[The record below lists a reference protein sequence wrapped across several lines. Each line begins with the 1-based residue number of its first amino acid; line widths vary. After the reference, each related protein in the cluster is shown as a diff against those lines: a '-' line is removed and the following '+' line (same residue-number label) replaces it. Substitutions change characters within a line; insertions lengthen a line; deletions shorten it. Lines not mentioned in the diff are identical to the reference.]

1 MQLAIRSSNQGPF
14 LTQVITY
21 GLEQKRLTTEHLEQI
36 KNKAVL
42 MSLKFADKFYNKYK
56 MDLLEQAAQ
65 DIIGVASLGLAEL
78 SQQDL
83 DKALTVLTSPESIV
97 KPFQKGWS
105 MLSQVSLINSTH
117 KSLYGDVDA
126 HLLANISS
134 APYED
139 QWLGLRHYEHA
150 LQRWQQDKAIT
161 TLKETFFYPGTLD
174 DTDYFSL
181 ESMLAEALIY
191 RICCNGAKV
200 KPDLK
205 HKLKNIELQDIW
217 FEEEFLQTQ
226 LQNALDIIPT
236 LGKKFELVFIDADKE
251 NYPNYFNMIVPLMNK
266 GGIILSDNV
275 LWSGKVLEPLKPN
288 DKSTKVLLDY
298 NKLLKDDPRV
308 ETVLLPIRDGLTVSR
323 VI

>member
-1 MQLAIRSSNQGPF
+1 MQLATRSSNQGPF

-226 LQNALDIIPT
+226 LQNALDILPNELATTIRAD
-236 LGKKFELVFIDADKE
+236 LGKNFILQTINTLKFAKR
-251 NYPNYFNMIVPLMNK
+251 YQ
-266 GGIILSDNV
+266 
-275 LWSGKVLEPLKPN
+275 
-288 DKSTKVLLDY
+288 
-298 NKLLKDDPRV
+298 KLLAENATPEKRDAFEYKQSMLHP
-308 ETVLLPIRDGLTVSR
+308 LLGWPQYLEI
-323 VI
+323 

>member
-21 GLEQKRLTTEHLEQI
+21 GFEQKRLTSDHLEQI

-226 LQNALDIIPT
+226 LQNALDILPNELATTIRAD
-236 LGKKFELVFIDADKE
+236 LGKNFILQTINTLKFAKR
-251 NYPNYFNMIVPLMNK
+251 YQ
-266 GGIILSDNV
+266 
-275 LWSGKVLEPLKPN
+275 
-288 DKSTKVLLDY
+288 
-298 NKLLKDDPRV
+298 KLLAENATPEKRDAFEYKQSMLHP
-308 ETVLLPIRDGLTVSR
+308 LLGWPQYFEI
-323 VI
+323 

>member
-161 TLKETFFYPGTLD
+161 TLKETFFYPSTLD

-226 LQNALDIIPT
+226 LQNALDILPNELATTIRAD
-236 LGKKFELVFIDADKE
+236 LGKNFILQTINTLKFAKR
-251 NYPNYFNMIVPLMNK
+251 YQ
-266 GGIILSDNV
+266 
-275 LWSGKVLEPLKPN
+275 
-288 DKSTKVLLDY
+288 
-298 NKLLKDDPRV
+298 KLLAENATPEKRDAFEYKQSMLHP
-308 ETVLLPIRDGLTVSR
+308 LLGWPQYLEI
-323 VI
+323 

>member
-1 MQLAIRSSNQGPF
+1 MQLALRNSNQGPF

-21 GLEQKRLTTEHLEQI
+21 GLAQNRLTAEHLEQI
-36 KNKAVL
+36 KSKAVL

-78 SQQDL
+78 SKQDL

-105 MLSQVSLINSTH
+105 MLSQVSLIHATN

-134 APYED
+134 APDED
-139 QWLGLRHYEHA
+139 QWLGLRHYEQA
-150 LQRWQQDKAIT
+150 LQRWQQDQAIT
-161 TLKETFFYPGTLD
+161 TLKETFFSTNYQD
-174 DTDYFSL
+174 DTEYFGL

-191 RICCNGAKV
+191 RIYCNDAKV

-205 HKLKNIELQDIW
+205 HKLRNIQLQDIW
-217 FEEEFLQTQ
+217 FDEAFLQTQ
-226 LQNALDIIPT
+226 LQNTLNLLPAKLAAAIRAD
-236 LGKKFELVFIDADKE
+236 LGKNFIQQIINTLVF
-251 NYPNYFNMIVPLMNK
+251 
-266 GGIILSDNV
+266 S
-275 LWSGKVLEPLKPN
+275 
-288 DKSTKVLLDY
+288 KSY
-298 NKLLKDDPRV
+298 QKLLAENASPEKRDAFEYKHSMLHP
-308 ETVLLPIRDGLTVSR
+308 LLGWPQYLEM
-323 VI
+323 

>member
-1 MQLAIRSSNQGPF
+1 MQLALRSSNQGPF

-21 GLEQKRLTTEHLEQI
+21 GLEQKRLTADHLEQI
-36 KNKAVL
+36 KSKAVL

-78 SQQDL
+78 SNQDL
-83 DKALTVLTSPESIV
+83 NKAVTVLTSPESIV

-105 MLSQVSLINSTH
+105 MLSHVSLIHATN

-134 APYED
+134 APDED
-139 QWLGLRHYEHA
+139 QWLGLRHYEQA
-150 LQRWQQDKAIT
+150 LQRWQQDQAIT
-161 TLKETFFYPGTLD
+161 TIKDTFFSASNQD
-174 DTDYFSL
+174 DTEYFSL

-205 HKLKNIELQDIW
+205 HKLRSIQLQDIW
-217 FEEEFLQTQ
+217 FDEEFLQAQ
-226 LQNALDIIPT
+226 LQNMFNLLPT
-236 LGKKFELVFIDADKE
+236 ELAAAIRVDLGKNFIQQ
-251 NYPNYFNMIVPLMNK
+251 
-266 GGIILSDNV
+266 IINTLIFS
-275 LWSGKVLEPLKPN
+275 
-288 DKSTKVLLDY
+288 KSY
-298 NKLLKDDPRV
+298 QKLLAENASPEKRDAFEYKHCMSHP
-308 ETVLLPIRDGLTVSR
+308 LLGWPQYLEM
-323 VI
+323 

>member
-21 GLEQKRLTTEHLEQI
+21 GLEQKRLSAEHLEQI

-78 SQQDL
+78 SKHDL

-105 MLSQVSLINSTH
+105 MLSQVSLIRANN

-139 QWLGLRHYEHA
+139 QWLGLRHYEQA
-150 LQRWQQDKAIT
+150 LQRWQQDQAIT
-161 TLKETFFYPGTLD
+161 TLKETFFYPTALD
-174 DTDYFSL
+174 DADFFSL
-181 ESMLAEALIY
+181 ESMFAEALIY

-205 HKLKNIELQDIW
+205 HKLKNIELQDDW
-217 FEEEFLQTQ
+217 LDEAFLQTQ
-226 LQNALDIIPT
+226 LQNTLNLLPAELALTIRAD
-236 LGKKFELVFIDADKE
+236 LGKNFIPQIINTLKFAKR
-251 NYPNYFNMIVPLMNK
+251 YQ
-266 GGIILSDNV
+266 
-275 LWSGKVLEPLKPN
+275 
-288 DKSTKVLLDY
+288 
-298 NKLLKDDPRV
+298 KLLAENATPEKRDAFEYKQSMLHP
-308 ETVLLPIRDGLTVSR
+308 LLGWPQYIE
-323 VI
+323 I

>member
-1 MQLAIRSSNQGPF
+1 MQLATRSSNQGPF

-105 MLSQVSLINSTH
+105 MLSQVSLINTTH

-226 LQNALDIIPT
+226 LQNALDILPNELATTIRAD
-236 LGKKFELVFIDADKE
+236 LGKNFILQTINTLKFAKR
-251 NYPNYFNMIVPLMNK
+251 YQ
-266 GGIILSDNV
+266 
-275 LWSGKVLEPLKPN
+275 
-288 DKSTKVLLDY
+288 
-298 NKLLKDDPRV
+298 KLLAENATPEKRDAFEYKQSMLHP
-308 ETVLLPIRDGLTVSR
+308 LLGWPQYLEI
-323 VI
+323 

>member
-56 MDLLEQAAQ
+56 IDLLEQAAQ

-105 MLSQVSLINSTH
+105 MLSQVSLINTTH

-226 LQNALDIIPT
+226 LQNALDILPNELATTIRAD
-236 LGKKFELVFIDADKE
+236 LGKNFILQTINTLKFAKR
-251 NYPNYFNMIVPLMNK
+251 YQ
-266 GGIILSDNV
+266 
-275 LWSGKVLEPLKPN
+275 
-288 DKSTKVLLDY
+288 
-298 NKLLKDDPRV
+298 KLLAENATPEKRDAFEYKQSMLHP
-308 ETVLLPIRDGLTVSR
+308 LLGWPQYLEI
-323 VI
+323 

>member
-105 MLSQVSLINSTH
+105 MLSQVSLINTTH

-226 LQNALDIIPT
+226 LQNALDILPNELATTIRAD
-236 LGKKFELVFIDADKE
+236 LGKNFILQTINTLKFAKR
-251 NYPNYFNMIVPLMNK
+251 YQ
-266 GGIILSDNV
+266 
-275 LWSGKVLEPLKPN
+275 
-288 DKSTKVLLDY
+288 
-298 NKLLKDDPRV
+298 KLLAENATPEKRDAFEYKQSMLHP
-308 ETVLLPIRDGLTVSR
+308 LLGWPQYLEI
-323 VI
+323 

>member
-1 MQLAIRSSNQGPF
+1 MQLALRSSNQGPF

-21 GLEQKRLTTEHLEQI
+21 GMEQKRLTAEHLEQI
-36 KNKAVL
+36 KSKAVL

-56 MDLLEQAAQ
+56 IDLLEQAAQ

-78 SQQDL
+78 SKQDL

-105 MLSQVSLINSTH
+105 MLSQVSLIHVTH

-150 LQRWQQDKAIT
+150 LQRWQQDQAIT
-161 TLKETFFYPGTLD
+161 TLKETFFYPSTLD

-205 HKLKNIELQDIW
+205 HKLKNVELQDIW
-217 FEEEFLQTQ
+217 FDDEFLQTQ
-226 LQNALDIIPT
+226 LQNTLNILPNELAITIRAD
-236 LGKKFELVFIDADKE
+236 LGKNFIQQIINTLKFAKR
-251 NYPNYFNMIVPLMNK
+251 YQ
-266 GGIILSDNV
+266 
-275 LWSGKVLEPLKPN
+275 
-288 DKSTKVLLDY
+288 
-298 NKLLKDDPRV
+298 KLLAENATPEKRDAFEYKQSMLHP
-308 ETVLLPIRDGLTVSR
+308 LLGWPQYLEI
-323 VI
+323 

>member
-56 MDLLEQAAQ
+56 IDLLEQAAQ

-105 MLSQVSLINSTH
+105 MLSQVSLINTTH

-205 HKLKNIELQDIW
+205 HKLKNIELQNIW

-226 LQNALDIIPT
+226 LQNALDILPNELATTIRAD
-236 LGKKFELVFIDADKE
+236 LGKNFILQTINTLKFAKR
-251 NYPNYFNMIVPLMNK
+251 YQ
-266 GGIILSDNV
+266 
-275 LWSGKVLEPLKPN
+275 
-288 DKSTKVLLDY
+288 
-298 NKLLKDDPRV
+298 KLLAENATPEKRDAFEYKQSMLHP
-308 ETVLLPIRDGLTVSR
+308 LLGWPQYLEI
-323 VI
+323 

>member
-1 MQLAIRSSNQGPF
+1 MQLALRSSNQGPF

-21 GLEQKRLTTEHLEQI
+21 GLEQKRLTAEHLEQI

-105 MLSQVSLINSTH
+105 MLSQVSLTNATH

-134 APYED
+134 APYDD
-139 QWLGLRHYEHA
+139 QWLGLRHYENA
-150 LQRWQQDKAIT
+150 LQRWQQDQAIT
-161 TLKETFFYPGTLD
+161 TLKEVFFCTSALD
-174 DTDYFSL
+174 DTDFFSL

-205 HKLKNIELQDIW
+205 HKLKNIELQNAW
-217 FEEEFLQTQ
+217 FDEEFLQTQ
-226 LQNALDIIPT
+226 LQNTLNLLPKELAATIRAD
-236 LGKKFELVFIDADKE
+236 LGKNFIQQIINTLKFAKR
-251 NYPNYFNMIVPLMNK
+251 YQ
-266 GGIILSDNV
+266 
-275 LWSGKVLEPLKPN
+275 
-288 DKSTKVLLDY
+288 
-298 NKLLKDDPRV
+298 KLLAENATPEKRDTFEYKQSMLHP
-308 ETVLLPIRDGLTVSR
+308 LLGWPQYLEI
-323 VI
+323 

>member
-226 LQNALDIIPT
+226 LQNALDILPNELATTIRAD
-236 LGKKFELVFIDADKE
+236 LGKNFILQTINTLKFAKR
-251 NYPNYFNMIVPLMNK
+251 YQ
-266 GGIILSDNV
+266 
-275 LWSGKVLEPLKPN
+275 
-288 DKSTKVLLDY
+288 
-298 NKLLKDDPRV
+298 KLLAENATPEKRDAFEYKQSMLHP
-308 ETVLLPIRDGLTVSR
+308 LLGWPQYLEI
-323 VI
+323 

>member
-21 GLEQKRLTTEHLEQI
+21 GLEQNRLTPDQLGQI

-65 DIIGVASLGLAEL
+65 NIIGVVSLGLAEL

-83 DKALTVLTSPESIV
+83 NKALALLTSPESIV

-105 MLSQVSLINSTH
+105 MLSHVSLINSNNR
-117 KSLYGDVDA
+117 SLYADVDA

-134 APYED
+134 TPYTD
-139 QWLGLRHYEHA
+139 QWLGLRHYEQA
-150 LQRWQQDKAIT
+150 LQRWQQDQAIT
-161 TLKETFFYPGTLD
+161 TLKETFFCASHQD
-174 DTDYFSL
+174 DTEYFSL
-181 ESMLAEALIY
+181 ESMLAEVLVY

-205 HKLKNIELQDIW
+205 HKLKHIELQDTW
-217 FEEEFLQTQ
+217 LDAVFLQAQ
-226 LQNALDIIPT
+226 LQN
-236 LGKKFELVFIDADKE
+236 
-251 NYPNYFNMIVPLMNK
+251 
-266 GGIILSDNV
+266 
-275 LWSGKVLEPLKPN
+275 
-288 DKSTKVLLDY
+288 
-298 NKLLKDDPRV
+298 
-308 ETVLLPIRDGLTVSR
+308 TVNLLPAELAAAIHADLGQNFIKQITDTLKFAKRYQKLSAEDATPEKRDAFEYKHSMLHPLLGWPQYLEM
-323 VI
+323 

>member
-105 MLSQVSLINSTH
+105 MLSQVSLINTTH

-226 LQNALDIIPT
+226 LQNALNILPNELATTIRAD
-236 LGKKFELVFIDADKE
+236 LGKNFILQTINTLKFAKR
-251 NYPNYFNMIVPLMNK
+251 YQ
-266 GGIILSDNV
+266 
-275 LWSGKVLEPLKPN
+275 
-288 DKSTKVLLDY
+288 
-298 NKLLKDDPRV
+298 KLLAENATPEKRDAFEYKQSMLHP
-308 ETVLLPIRDGLTVSR
+308 LLGWPQYLEI
-323 VI
+323 

>member
-1 MQLAIRSSNQGPF
+1 MQLALRSSNQGPF

-21 GLEQKRLTTEHLEQI
+21 GLEQKRLTADHLEQI
-36 KNKAVL
+36 KSKAVL

-78 SQQDL
+78 SKKDL

-105 MLSQVSLINSTH
+105 MLSQVSLIHTTN

-139 QWLGLRHYEHA
+139 QWLGLRHYEQA
-150 LQRWQQDKAIT
+150 LQRWQQDQAIT
-161 TLKETFFYPGTLD
+161 TLKDTFFSASNQD
-174 DTDYFSL
+174 DTEYFSL
-181 ESMLAEALIY
+181 ESMLAEAMIY

-205 HKLKNIELQDIW
+205 RKLRSIQLQDIW
-217 FEEEFLQTQ
+217 FDEEFLQAQ
-226 LQNALDIIPT
+226 LQNMLNLLPT
-236 LGKKFELVFIDADKE
+236 ELASAIRGDLGKNFIQQ
-251 NYPNYFNMIVPLMNK
+251 
-266 GGIILSDNV
+266 IINTLIFS
-275 LWSGKVLEPLKPN
+275 
-288 DKSTKVLLDY
+288 KSYQKLLDENASPEKRDAFEY
-298 NKLLKDDPRV
+298 KHCMSHPLLGWPQYL
-308 ETVLLPIRDGLTVSR
+308 EI
-323 VI
+323 

>member
-1 MQLAIRSSNQGPF
+1 MQLALRSSNQGPF

-21 GLEQKRLTTEHLEQI
+21 GLEQKRLTADHLEQI
-36 KNKAVL
+36 KSKAVL

-78 SQQDL
+78 SKQDL
-83 DKALTVLTSPESIV
+83 EKALIVLTSPESIV

-105 MLSQVSLINSTH
+105 MLSQVSLIQTTN

-139 QWLGLRHYEHA
+139 QWLGLRHYEQA
-150 LQRWQQDKAIT
+150 LQRWQQDQAIA
-161 TLKETFFYPGTLD
+161 TLKDTFFFANSQD
-174 DTDYFSL
+174 DTEYFGL

-191 RICCNGAKV
+191 RICCNDAKV

-205 HKLKNIELQDIW
+205 HRLRSIQLQDIW
-217 FEEEFLQTQ
+217 FDEEFLQAQ
-226 LQNALDIIPT
+226 LQNMLNLLPTELAAAIRADLGQHFIQQIINT
-236 LGKKFELVFIDADKE
+236 LIFARS
-251 NYPNYFNMIVPLMNK
+251 YQ
-266 GGIILSDNV
+266 
-275 LWSGKVLEPLKPN
+275 
-288 DKSTKVLLDY
+288 
-298 NKLLKDDPRV
+298 KLLAENASPEKRDAFEYRYSVSHP
-308 ETVLLPIRDGLTVSR
+308 LLGWPQYLEI
-323 VI
+323 

>member
-1 MQLAIRSSNQGPF
+1 MQLAIRNSNQGPF

-21 GLEQKRLTTEHLEQI
+21 GLEQKRLTPEHLEQI
-36 KNKAVL
+36 KSKAVL

-78 SQQDL
+78 SKQDL
-83 DKALTVLTSPESIV
+83 DKALTVLT
-97 KPFQKGWS
+97 
-105 MLSQVSLINSTH
+105 N

-126 HLLANISS
+126 HLLNNISS

-150 LQRWQQDKAIT
+150 LQRWQQDQAIT
-161 TLKETFFYPGTLD
+161 LLKETFFYANTLD

-191 RICCNGAKV
+191 RLCCNGAKV

-205 HKLKNIELQDIW
+205 HRLKNIELLDAW
-217 FEEEFLQTQ
+217 FDEEFLQTQ
-226 LQNALDIIPT
+226 LQNTLSLLPT
-236 LGKKFELVFIDADKE
+236 ELATAIRADLGKNFIQQITNTLKFAKR
-251 NYPNYFNMIVPLMNK
+251 YQ
-266 GGIILSDNV
+266 
-275 LWSGKVLEPLKPN
+275 
-288 DKSTKVLLDY
+288 
-298 NKLLKDDPRV
+298 KLLAENATPEKRDAFEYKQSMLHP
-308 ETVLLPIRDGLTVSR
+308 LLGWPQYLEF
-323 VI
+323 

>member
-1 MQLAIRSSNQGPF
+1 MQLALRRSNQGPF
-14 LTQVITY
+14 LTQVVTY
-21 GLEQKRLTTEHLEQI
+21 GLEQNRLTPDQLGQI
-36 KNKAVL
+36 KSKAVL

-78 SQQDL
+78 SKQDL

-105 MLSQVSLINSTH
+105 MLSHVSLISSNN

-139 QWLGLRHYEHA
+139 QWLGLRHYEQA
-150 LQRWQQDKAIT
+150 LQRWQQDQAIT
-161 TLKETFFYPGTLD
+161 TLKETFFCASHQDETE
-174 DTDYFSL
+174 YFSL

-191 RICCNGAKV
+191 RICCNGTQV

-205 HKLKNIELQDIW
+205 RKLKNIKLQDAC
-217 FEEEFLQTQ
+217 FDAVFLQTQ
-226 LQNALDIIPT
+226 LQNTLNLLPSELAATIRAD
-236 LGKKFELVFIDADKE
+236 LGKNFIQQIISTLKFAKRYQILLAE
-251 NYPNYFNMIVPLMNK
+251 NTSPEKRDTFEYKHSMLHPLL
-266 GGIILSDNV
+266 G
-275 LWSGKVLEPLKPN
+275 WPQYLE
-288 DKSTKVLLDY
+288 
-298 NKLLKDDPRV
+298 
-308 ETVLLPIRDGLTVSR
+308 I
-323 VI
+323 

>member
-1 MQLAIRSSNQGPF
+1 MQLALRSSNQGPF

-21 GLEQKRLTTEHLEQI
+21 GLEQNRLTAAHLDQI
-36 KNKAVL
+36 KSKAVL

-78 SQQDL
+78 SKQDL
-83 DKALTVLTSPESIV
+83 DKALTVLTSPENIV

-105 MLSQVSLINSTH
+105 MLSQVSLIHATN

-139 QWLGLRHYEHA
+139 QWLGMRHYEQA
-150 LQRWQQDKAIT
+150 LQRWQQDQAIT
-161 TLKETFFYPGTLD
+161 TLKETFFYPSTLD

-181 ESMLAEALIY
+181 EGMLAEALIY

-205 HKLKNIELQDIW
+205 HKLRNIELQDAW
-217 FEEEFLQTQ
+217 LDEEFLQTQ
-226 LQNALDIIPT
+226 LQNTLNLLPAELSATIRAD
-236 LGKKFELVFIDADKE
+236 LGKHFIQQIINTLKFAKR
-251 NYPNYFNMIVPLMNK
+251 YQ
-266 GGIILSDNV
+266 
-275 LWSGKVLEPLKPN
+275 
-288 DKSTKVLLDY
+288 
-298 NKLLKDDPRV
+298 KLLAENATPEKRDDFEYKQSISHP
-308 ETVLLPIRDGLTVSR
+308 LLGWPQYLEL
-323 VI
+323 

>member
-1 MQLAIRSSNQGPF
+1 MQLALRSSNQGPF

-21 GLEQKRLTTEHLEQI
+21 GLEQKRLTAAHLEQI
-36 KNKAVL
+36 KSKAVL

-56 MDLLEQAAQ
+56 MELLEQAAQ

-78 SQQDL
+78 SNRDL
-83 DKALTVLTSPESIV
+83 DKALAVLTSPESIV

-105 MLSQVSLINSTH
+105 MLSQVSLIHATN

-139 QWLGLRHYEHA
+139 QWLGLRHYEQA
-150 LQRWQQDKAIT
+150 LQRWQQDQAIT
-161 TLKETFFYPGTLD
+161 TLKDTFFSENNQD
-174 DTDYFSL
+174 DTEYFSL

-205 HKLKNIELQDIW
+205 HKLRSIQLQDIW
-217 FEEEFLQTQ
+217 FDEEFLQAQ
-226 LQNALDIIPT
+226 LQNMLNLLPT
-236 LGKKFELVFIDADKE
+236 ELAAAIRGDLGKNFIQQ
-251 NYPNYFNMIVPLMNK
+251 
-266 GGIILSDNV
+266 IINTLIFS
-275 LWSGKVLEPLKPN
+275 
-288 DKSTKVLLDY
+288 KSY
-298 NKLLKDDPRV
+298 QKLLAENASPEKRDAFEYKHCMSHP
-308 ETVLLPIRDGLTVSR
+308 LLGWPQYLEM
-323 VI
+323 

>member
-21 GLEQKRLTTEHLEQI
+21 GLEQNRLTAEHLEQI

-78 SQQDL
+78 SEGDF
-83 DKALTVLTSPESIV
+83 DKALTVLTSPETIV

-105 MLSQVSLINSTH
+105 MLSQVSIINATH

-139 QWLGLRHYEHA
+139 QWLGLRHYEQA
-150 LQRWQQDKAIT
+150 LQRRQQDQAVT
-161 TLKETFFYPGTLD
+161 TLKEIFFYAIPQD
-174 DTDYFSL
+174 DTEYFSL

-217 FEEEFLQTQ
+217 FAEEFLQTQ
-226 LQNALDIIPT
+226 LQNTLNLLPPEFAAAIRAD
-236 LGKKFELVFIDADKE
+236 LGKNFIQQIINTFKFAKR
-251 NYPNYFNMIVPLMNK
+251 YQ
-266 GGIILSDNV
+266 
-275 LWSGKVLEPLKPN
+275 
-288 DKSTKVLLDY
+288 
-298 NKLLKDDPRV
+298 KLLAENASPEKRDAFEYKQSMSHP
-308 ETVLLPIRDGLTVSR
+308 LLGWPQYLEM
-323 VI
+323 

>member
-1 MQLAIRSSNQGPF
+1 MQLALRNSNQGPF

-21 GLEQKRLTTEHLEQI
+21 GFEQKRLTSDHLEQI

-78 SQQDL
+78 SKHDL
-83 DKALTVLTSPESIV
+83 DKALTVLTSPETIV

-105 MLSQVSLINSTH
+105 MLSQVSLVNATH

-150 LQRWQQDKAIT
+150 LQRWQQDQAIT
-161 TLKETFFYPGTLD
+161 TLKDTFFSASYQD
-174 DTDYFSL
+174 DTEYFSL

-205 HKLKNIELQDIW
+205 HKLKNIELQDTW
-217 FEEEFLQTQ
+217 FDQEFLQMQ
-226 LQNALDIIPT
+226 LENTLSLLPGGLADAIRAD
-236 LGKKFELVFIDADKE
+236 LGKNFIQQIINTLKFAKR
-251 NYPNYFNMIVPLMNK
+251 YQ
-266 GGIILSDNV
+266 
-275 LWSGKVLEPLKPN
+275 
-288 DKSTKVLLDY
+288 
-298 NKLLKDDPRV
+298 KLLAENATPEKRDTFEYKQSMLHP
-308 ETVLLPIRDGLTVSR
+308 LLGWPQYIE
-323 VI
+323 I

>member
-1 MQLAIRSSNQGPF
+1 MQLATRSSNQGPF

-21 GLEQKRLTTEHLEQI
+21 GLEQKRLTSEHLEQI

-78 SQQDL
+78 SKQDL

-105 MLSQVSLINSTH
+105 MLSQVSLINTNN

-139 QWLGLRHYEHA
+139 QWLGLRHYEQA
-150 LQRWQQDKAIT
+150 LQRWQQDQAIT
-161 TLKETFFYPGTLD
+161 TLKDTFFYASALD
-174 DTDYFSL
+174 DADFFSL

-205 HKLKNIELQDIW
+205 HKLKNIELQDMW
-217 FEEEFLQTQ
+217 FDQEFLQTQ
-226 LQNALDIIPT
+226 LQNTLSLLPT
-236 LGKKFELVFIDADKE
+236 ELAATIRADLGKNFISQIINTLKFAKR
-251 NYPNYFNMIVPLMNK
+251 YQ
-266 GGIILSDNV
+266 
-275 LWSGKVLEPLKPN
+275 
-288 DKSTKVLLDY
+288 
-298 NKLLKDDPRV
+298 KLLAENATPEKRDTFEYKQSMLHP
-308 ETVLLPIRDGLTVSR
+308 LLGWPQYLEI
-323 VI
+323 

>member
-21 GLEQKRLTTEHLEQI
+21 GLEQKRLTAEHLEQI

-226 LQNALDIIPT
+226 LQNALDILPNELATTIRAD
-236 LGKKFELVFIDADKE
+236 LGKNFILQTINTLKFAKR
-251 NYPNYFNMIVPLMNK
+251 YQ
-266 GGIILSDNV
+266 
-275 LWSGKVLEPLKPN
+275 
-288 DKSTKVLLDY
+288 
-298 NKLLKDDPRV
+298 KLLAENATPEKRDAFEYKQSMLHP
-308 ETVLLPIRDGLTVSR
+308 LLGWPQYLEI
-323 VI
+323 

>member
-1 MQLAIRSSNQGPF
+1 MQLAVRSSNQGPF

-21 GLEQKRLTTEHLEQI
+21 GLEQKRLTAEHLDQI
-36 KNKAVL
+36 KNKAAL

-78 SQQDL
+78 SKQDL
-83 DKALTVLTSPESIV
+83 DKAVIVLTSPESIV

-105 MLSQVSLINSTH
+105 MLSQVSLIHSTN

-134 APYED
+134 APYDD
-139 QWLGLRHYEHA
+139 QWLGLLHYEQA
-150 LQRWQQDKAIT
+150 LQRWQQDQAIT
-161 TLKETFFYPGTLD
+161 TLKEIFFYPSALD

-205 HKLKNIELQDIW
+205 HKLKNIELQETW
-217 FEEEFLQTQ
+217 FDQEFLQEQ
-226 LQNALDIIPT
+226 LQNTLNLLPSELAAAIRAD
-236 LGKKFELVFIDADKE
+236 LGKNFIQQTINTLKFAKR
-251 NYPNYFNMIVPLMNK
+251 YQ
-266 GGIILSDNV
+266 
-275 LWSGKVLEPLKPN
+275 
-288 DKSTKVLLDY
+288 
-298 NKLLKDDPRV
+298 KLLAENATPEKRDAFEYKHSMVHP
-308 ETVLLPIRDGLTVSR
+308 LLGWPQYLEI
-323 VI
+323 